1 MFKETFLKLF
11 WTNIH
16 KKHCE
21 KLATKPTSVLLIF
34 TTFYQYEKKFSE
46 LSNLK
51 TSKWNRSQTEDDL
64 RITLHQIDPRKNVVT
79 GSTFPH

>member
-1 MFKETFLKLF
+1 MKTVKISFAINYQLIKPYCDKKFKNMFKETFLKLF

-51 TSKWNRSQTEDDL
+51 TSK
-64 RITLHQIDPRKNVVT
+64 
-79 GSTFPH
+79 